1 MTGLDQGVPSQ
12 PGTGKIGFPVAGAA
26 AGLTTAEEWRST
38 LAAFSHIVLVANSDA
53 VDIASLQTQF
63 PSTALFVFFNK
74 VYKVLDR
81 PFHRHSLLISRGQ
94 PRGANIVYRG
104 EVGDVVKFFPKD
116 HFLGIMNIRLA
127 LEEKLNPAADF
138 QGAPTGHL
146 DLVGFCSDFYTEGK
160 TPTSGFAMALWLSD
174 LKLPGAIVLAGF
186 SAKRSEK
193 WRVVSV
199 HDWTFEQ
206 TFLRLFARLGKITIH
221 GGVSLNPYIRLA
233 EQFCE
238 VPPAEIAL
246 AAAEVLS
253 ERLSNADVEVDK
265 LISLT
270 NVIRS
275 TDNFLRRLKP
285 KFLKQRPN
293 GTAGGQKE
301 G

>member
-1 MTGLDQGVPSQ
+1 MSALDQEETDPS
-12 PGTGKIGFPVAGAA
+12 GTGFPAAGSA
-26 AGLTTAEEWRST
+26 AGLSNAGEWREV

-53 VDIASLQTQF
+53 VDIAGLQAQF
-63 PSTALFVFFNK
+63 PPTALFVFFNK

-81 PFHRHSLLISRGQ
+81 PFHGHSLLISRGQ

-104 EVGDVVKFFPKD
+104 EVGEVVKFFPKE
-116 HFLGIMNIRLA
+116 HFLGILNIRLGA
-127 LEEKLNPAADF
+127 EEKLNPAADF
-138 QGAPTGHL
+138 RGAPTGHL

-160 TPTSGFAMALWLSD
+160 TPTSGFALALWLSD

-186 SAKRSEK
+186 SARRSQK
-193 WRVVSV
+193 WRVVSA
-199 HDWTFEQ
+199 HDWNFEQ

-233 EQFCE
+233 ERFTE
-238 VPPAEIAL
+238 IPTAEISL

-253 ERLSNADVEVDK
+253 ERLGNTDAEVDR

-275 TDNFLRRLKP
+275 ADSFLRHLRP
-285 KFLKQRPN
+285 KFLKRKPKGSSGEQ
-293 GTAGGQKE
+293 
-301 G
+301 

>member
-1 MTGLDQGVPSQ
+1 MDQQATGNAGV
-12 PGTGKIGFPVAGAA
+12 GFPAAGSA
-26 AGLTTAEEWRST
+26 AGLDSADQWRAI
-38 LAAFSHIVLVANSDA
+38 LAGFSHIVLVANSDV
-53 VDIASLQTQF
+53 VDIASLQAQF
-63 PSTALFVFFNK
+63 PTTALFVFFNK

-81 PFHRHSLLISRGQ
+81 PFHGHSLLISRGQ

-104 EVGDVVKFFPKD
+104 EVGEVVKFFPKE
-116 HFLGIMNIRLA
+116 HFLGIMNIRLGP
-127 LEEKLNPAADF
+127 EEKLNPAADF

-160 TPTSGFAMALWLSD
+160 TPTSGFALALWLSD

-186 SAKRSEK
+186 SARRSQK
-193 WRVVSV
+193 WRVVAV
-199 HDWTFEQ
+199 HDWSFEQ

-233 EQFCE
+233 ERFSE

-246 AAAEVLS
+246 AAAEVMS
-253 ERLSNADVEVDK
+253 ERLGNTDAEVDK

-275 TDNFLRRLKP
+275 TDNFLRHLRP
-285 KFLKQRPN
+285 KFLKRKPK
-293 GTAGGQKE
+293 GSSGE
-301 G
+301 

>member
-1 MTGLDQGVPSQ
+1 MKELDQRASGAVD
-12 PGTGKIGFPVAGAA
+12 AGLPAAGSA
-26 AGLTTAEEWRST
+26 AGLNGTDEWRRV
-38 LAAFSHIVLVANSDA
+38 LAGFSHIVLVANSDT
-53 VDIASLQTQF
+53 VDIGSLQTQF
-63 PSTALFVFFNK
+63 PETALFVFFNK

-81 PFHRHSLLISRGQ
+81 PFHGHSLLISRGQ

-104 EVGDVVKFFPKD
+104 EVGEVVKFFPKEY
-116 HFLGIMNIRLA
+116 FLGIMNIRLG
-127 LEEKLNPAADF
+127 LEEKLNPAVDF

-186 SAKRSEK
+186 SARRSQK
-193 WRVVSV
+193 WRVVSA
-199 HDWTFEQ
+199 HDWSFEQ

-221 GGVSLNPYIRLA
+221 GGVALNPYIRLA
-233 EQFCE
+233 QRFTE

-253 ERLSNADVEVDK
+253 ERLGNADAEIDK

-275 TDNFLRRLKP
+275 ADNFMRRLRP
-285 KFLKQRPN
+285 KFLKRKPK
-293 GTAGGQKE
+293 GSPGE
-301 G
+301 

>member
-1 MTGLDQGVPSQ
+1 MSALDQEETDPS
-12 PGTGKIGFPVAGAA
+12 GTGFPAAGSA
-26 AGLTTAEEWRST
+26 AGLSNAGEWREV

-53 VDIASLQTQF
+53 VDIAGLQAQF
-63 PSTALFVFFNK
+63 PPTALFVFFNK

-81 PFHRHSLLISRGQ
+81 PFHGHSLLISRGQ

-104 EVGDVVKFFPKD
+104 EVGEVVKFFPKE
-116 HFLGIMNIRLA
+116 HFLGILNIRLGA
-127 LEEKLNPAADF
+127 EEKLNPAADF

-160 TPTSGFAMALWLSD
+160 TPTSGFALALWLSD

-186 SAKRSEK
+186 SARRSQK
-193 WRVVSV
+193 WRVVSA
-199 HDWTFEQ
+199 HDWNFEQ

-233 EQFCE
+233 ERFTE
-238 VPPAEIAL
+238 IPTAEISL

-253 ERLSNADVEVDK
+253 ERLGNTDAEVDR

-275 TDNFLRRLKP
+275 ADSFLRHLRP
-285 KFLKQRPN
+285 KFLKRKPKGSSGEQ
-293 GTAGGQKE
+293 
-301 G
+301 

>member
-1 MTGLDQGVPSQ
+1 M
-12 PGTGKIGFPVAGAA
+12 
-26 AGLTTAEEWRST
+26 
-38 LAAFSHIVLVANSDA
+38 ANSDA
-53 VDIASLQTQF
+53 VNIASLQAQF
-63 PSTALFVFFNK
+63 PETALFVFFNK

-81 PFHRHSLLISRGQ
+81 PFHGRSLLISRGQ

-104 EVGDVVKFFPKD
+104 EVGEVVKFFPKED
-116 HFLGIMNIRLA
+116 FLGIMNIRLG

-186 SAKRSEK
+186 SARRSQK
-193 WRVVSV
+193 WRVVSA
-199 HDWTFEQ
+199 HDWSFEQ

-221 GGVSLNPYIRLA
+221 GGVALNPYISLA
-233 EQFCE
+233 QRFTE

-253 ERLSNADVEVDK
+253 ERLGNTDAEIDK

-275 TDNFLRRLKP
+275 ADNFMRRLRP
-285 KFLKQRPN
+285 KFLKRKPK
-293 GTAGGQKE
+293 GSPGE
-301 G
+301 

>member
-1 MTGLDQGVPSQ
+1 MDHNKTTGNIDVGIPAAGSATGLNSAD
-12 PGTGKIGFPVAGAA
+12 
-26 AGLTTAEEWRST
+26 EWRT
-38 LAAFSHIVLVANSDA
+38 ILTGFSHIVLVANSDA
-53 VDIASLQTQF
+53 VDIASLQAQF
-63 PSTALFVFFNK
+63 PETALFVFFNK

-81 PFHRHSLLISRGQ
+81 PFHGHSLLISRGQ

-104 EVGDVVKFFPKD
+104 EVGEVVKFFPKEY
-116 HFLGIMNIRLA
+116 FLGVMNIRLG

-174 LKLPGAIVLAGF
+174 LKLPGKIVLAGF
-186 SAKRSEK
+186 SARRSQK
-193 WRVVSV
+193 WRVVSA
-199 HDWTFEQ
+199 HDWSFEQ

-221 GGVSLNPYIRLA
+221 GGVALNPYISLA
-233 EQFCE
+233 QRFTE

-253 ERLSNADVEVDK
+253 ERLGNTDAEIDK

-275 TDNFLRRLKP
+275 ADNFMRRLRP
-285 KFLKQRPN
+285 KFLKRRPK
-293 GTAGGQKE
+293 GSPGEQ
-301 G
+301 

>member
-1 MTGLDQGVPSQ
+1 MASET
-12 PGTGKIGFPVAGAA
+12 GTGKIDFPAAGAA
-26 AGLTTAEEWRST
+26 AGLTTVDDWRSI

-53 VDIASLQTQF
+53 VDIGSLQAQF
-63 PSTALFVFFNK
+63 PSSALFVFFNK

-81 PFHRHSLLISRGQ
+81 PFHGHSLLISRGQ

-104 EVGDVVKFFPKD
+104 EVGDVVKFFPKEY
-116 HFLGIMNIRLA
+116 FLGIMNIRLE

-146 DLVGFCSDFYTEGK
+146 DLVGFCNDFYTEGK

-206 TFLRLFARLGKITIH
+206 TFLRLFARLGKITIN
-221 GGVSLNPYIRLA
+221 GGVSANPYAKLA
-233 EQFCE
+233 ERFSE
-238 VPPAEIAL
+238 IPPAEISL
-246 AAAEVLS
+246 AVAEVLS
-253 ERLSNADVEVDK
+253 ERLSNTDAEVDK

-275 TDNFLRRLKP
+275 TDNFLRRLRP
-285 KFLKQRPN
+285 KFLKRKPK
-293 GTAGGQKE
+293 GTPGEQKE

>member
-1 MTGLDQGVPSQ
+1 MTSETEKPDA
-12 PGTGKIGFPVAGAA
+12 GFPPAGAA
-26 AGLTTAEEWRST
+26 AGLKSAEEWRSV
-38 LAAFSHIVLVANSDA
+38 LAAFSHIVLVANSDV
-53 VDIASLQTQF
+53 VDIASLQAQF
-63 PSTALFVFFNK
+63 PPTTLFIFFNK

-81 PFHRHSLLISRGQ
+81 PFHGHSLLISRGQ

-104 EVGDVVKFFPKD
+104 EVGEVVKFFPKT
-116 HFLGIMNIRLA
+116 HFLGIMNIRLG
-127 LEEKLNPAADF
+127 LEEKLNAAADF

-186 SAKRSEK
+186 SARRSEK
-193 WRVVSV
+193 WKVVSV

-206 TFLRLFARLGKITIH
+206 TFLRLFARLGKIAIY
-221 GGVSLNPYIRLA
+221 GGVSTNAYAKLA
-233 EQFCE
+233 ERFPE
-238 VPPAEIAL
+238 IPPAEISL
-246 AAAEVLS
+246 AVAEVLS
-253 ERLSNADVEVDK
+253 ERLGNTDAEVDK

-285 KFLKQRPN
+285 KFLKKKKPEASGEQ
-293 GTAGGQKE
+293 GG

>member
-1 MTGLDQGVPSQ
+1 MDQEETDPI
-12 PGTGKIGFPVAGAA
+12 GKGIPAAGSA
-26 AGLTTAEEWRST
+26 AGLGSAAEWREV

-53 VDIASLQTQF
+53 VDIASLQAQF
-63 PSTALFVFFNK
+63 PPTALFVFFNK

-81 PFHRHSLLISRGQ
+81 PFHGHSLLISRGQ

-104 EVGDVVKFFPKD
+104 EVGEVVKFFPKEY
-116 HFLGIMNIRLA
+116 FLGILNIRLGA
-127 LEEKLNPAADF
+127 EEKLNPAADF

-146 DLVGFCSDFYTEGK
+146 DLVGLCSDFYTEGK
-160 TPTSGFAMALWLSD
+160 TPTSGFALALWLSD

-186 SAKRSEK
+186 SARRSQK

-199 HDWTFEQ
+199 HDWSFEQ

-233 EQFCE
+233 ERFTDI
-238 VPPAEIAL
+238 PPAEISL
-246 AAAEVLS
+246 AAAEVFS
-253 ERLSNADVEVDK
+253 ERLGNTDAEVDR

-275 TDNFLRRLKP
+275 TDNFLRQLRP
-285 KFLKQRPN
+285 KFLKRKPKAPSGEQ
-293 GTAGGQKE
+293 
-301 G
+301 

>member
-1 MTGLDQGVPSQ
+1 MKELDQRASGAVDVGLPA
-12 PGTGKIGFPVAGAA
+12 AGSA
-26 AGLTTAEEWRST
+26 AGLNGTDEWHRV
-38 LAAFSHIVLVANSDA
+38 LAGFSHIVLVANSDA

-63 PSTALFVFFNK
+63 PETALFVFFNK

-81 PFHRHSLLISRGQ
+81 PFHGHSLLVSRGQ

-104 EVGDVVKFFPKD
+104 EVGEVVKFFPKEY
-116 HFLGIMNIRLA
+116 FLGIMNMRLGP
-127 LEEKLNPAADF
+127 EEKLNPAADF

-186 SAKRSEK
+186 SARRSQK
-193 WRVVSV
+193 WRVVSA
-199 HDWTFEQ
+199 HDWSFEQ

-221 GGVSLNPYIRLA
+221 GGVALNPYISLA
-233 EQFCE
+233 QRFTE

-253 ERLSNADVEVDK
+253 ERLGNTDAEIDK

-275 TDNFLRRLKP
+275 ADNFMRRLRP
-285 KFLKQRPN
+285 KFLKRKPK
-293 GTAGGQKE
+293 GSPGE
-301 G
+301 

>member
-1 MTGLDQGVPSQ
+1 MNEVDHRTSDAIDVGLPA
-12 PGTGKIGFPVAGAA
+12 AGAA
-26 AGLTTAEEWRST
+26 AGLNGADEWRDV
-38 LAAFSHIVLVANSDA
+38 LAGFSHIVLVANSDA

-63 PSTALFVFFNK
+63 PETALFVFFNK

-81 PFHRHSLLISRGQ
+81 PFHGHSLLISRGQ

-104 EVGDVVKFFPKD
+104 EVGEVVKFFPAEY
-116 HFLGIMNIRLA
+116 FLGVMNIRLGS
-127 LEEKLNPAADF
+127 EEKLNPAADF

-186 SAKRSEK
+186 SARRSQK

-199 HDWTFEQ
+199 HDWSFEQ

-221 GGVSLNPYIRLA
+221 GGVALNPYLRLA
-233 EQFCE
+233 ERFTE

-253 ERLSNADVEVDK
+253 ERLGNSDAEIDK

-275 TDNFLRRLKP
+275 ADSFMRRLRP
-285 KFLKQRPN
+285 KFLKRKPK
-293 GTAGGQKE
+293 GSPGE
-301 G
+301 

>member
-1 MTGLDQGVPSQ
+1 MSDLDHNKTTGNIDVGIPAAGSATGLNSAD
-12 PGTGKIGFPVAGAA
+12 
-26 AGLTTAEEWRST
+26 EWRT
-38 LAAFSHIVLVANSDA
+38 ILTGFSHIVLVANSDA
-53 VDIASLQTQF
+53 VDIASLQAQF
-63 PSTALFVFFNK
+63 PETALFVFFNK

-81 PFHRHSLLISRGQ
+81 PFHGHSLLISRGQ

-104 EVGDVVKFFPKD
+104 EVGEVVKFFPKEY
-116 HFLGIMNIRLA
+116 FLGVMNIRLG

-174 LKLPGAIVLAGF
+174 LKLPGKIVLAGF
-186 SAKRSEK
+186 SARRSQK
-193 WRVVSV
+193 WRVVSA
-199 HDWTFEQ
+199 HDWSFEQ

-221 GGVSLNPYIRLA
+221 GGVALNPYISLA
-233 EQFCE
+233 QRFTE

-253 ERLSNADVEVDK
+253 ERLGNTDAEIDK

-275 TDNFLRRLKP
+275 ADNFMRRLRP
-285 KFLKQRPN
+285 KFLKRRPK
-293 GTAGGQKE
+293 GSPGEQ
-301 G
+301 

>member
-1 MTGLDQGVPSQ
+1 MSPLDQGN
-12 PGTGKIGFPVAGAA
+12 TGQADIGFPAAGSA
-26 AGLTTAEEWRST
+26 AGLTDAGEWREV

-53 VDIASLQTQF
+53 VDIASLQAQF
-63 PSTALFVFFNK
+63 PQTALFVFFNK

-81 PFHRHSLLISRGQ
+81 PFHGHSLLISRGQ

-104 EVGDVVKFFPKD
+104 EVGEVVKFFPKE
-116 HFLGIMNIRLA
+116 HFLGIMNIRLGP
-127 LEEKLNPAADF
+127 EEKLNPAADF

-186 SAKRSEK
+186 SARRSQK
-193 WRVVSV
+193 WRVVSA
-199 HDWTFEQ
+199 HDWSFEQ
-206 TFLRLFARLGKITIH
+206 TFLRLFARLGKIVIH

-233 EQFCE
+233 ERFSE
-238 VPPAEIAL
+238 VPPAEISL
-246 AAAEVLS
+246 AAAEVLT
-253 ERLSNADVEVDK
+253 ERLGNTDAEVDK

-275 TDNFLRRLKP
+275 TDNFLRRLRP
-285 KFLKQRPN
+285 KFLKRKPK
-293 GTAGGQKE
+293 GSPGE
-301 G
+301 

>member
-1 MTGLDQGVPSQ
+1 MSDLDRK
-12 PGTGKIGFPVAGAA
+12 TAGNIDGGMPAAGSA
-26 AGLTTAEEWRST
+26 AGLNGADEWRT
-38 LAAFSHIVLVANSDA
+38 VLMGFSHIVLVANSDA
-53 VDIASLQTQF
+53 VDIASLQAQF
-63 PSTALFVFFNK
+63 PQTALFVFFNK

-81 PFHRHSLLISRGQ
+81 PFHGHSLLISRGQ

-104 EVGDVVKFFPKD
+104 EVGEVVKFFPKEY
-116 HFLGIMNIRLA
+116 FLGIMNIRLG

-186 SAKRSEK
+186 SARRSQK
-193 WRVVSV
+193 WRVVSA
-199 HDWTFEQ
+199 HDWSFEQ

-221 GGVSLNPYIRLA
+221 GGVALNPYISLA
-233 EQFCE
+233 QRFTE

-246 AAAEVLS
+246 AATEVLS
-253 ERLSNADVEVDK
+253 ERLGNTDAEIDK

-275 TDNFLRRLKP
+275 ADNFMRRLRP
-285 KFLKQRPN
+285 KFLKRKPK
-293 GTAGGQKE
+293 GSPGE
-301 G
+301 

>member
-1 MTGLDQGVPSQ
+1 MSDLDHKTTGNIDV
-12 PGTGKIGFPVAGAA
+12 GFPAAGSA
-26 AGLTTAEEWRST
+26 AGLNGVDEWRT
-38 LAAFSHIVLVANSDA
+38 VLMGFSHIVLVANSDA
-53 VDIASLQTQF
+53 VDIASLQAQF
-63 PSTALFVFFNK
+63 PETALFVFFNK

-81 PFHRHSLLISRGQ
+81 PFHGHSLLISRGQ

-104 EVGDVVKFFPKD
+104 EVGEVVKFFPKEY
-116 HFLGIMNIRLA
+116 FLGIMNMRLGS
-127 LEEKLNPAADF
+127 EEKLNPAADF

-160 TPTSGFAMALWLSD
+160 TPTSGFAMALWFSD

-186 SAKRSEK
+186 SARRSQR
-193 WRVVSV
+193 WRVVSA
-199 HDWTFEQ
+199 HDWSFEQ

-221 GGVSLNPYIRLA
+221 GGVALNPYISLA
-233 EQFCE
+233 QRFTE

-253 ERLSNADVEVDK
+253 ERLGNTDAEIDK

-275 TDNFLRRLKP
+275 ADNFMRRLRP
-285 KFLKQRPN
+285 KFLKRKPKGSPGEQ
-293 GTAGGQKE
+293 
-301 G
+301 

>member
-1 MTGLDQGVPSQ
+1 MKELDQRASGAVDVGLPA
-12 PGTGKIGFPVAGAA
+12 AGSA
-26 AGLTTAEEWRST
+26 AGLTGTDEWHRV
-38 LAAFSHIVLVANSDA
+38 LAGFSHIVLVANSDA

-63 PSTALFVFFNK
+63 PETALFVFFNK

-81 PFHRHSLLISRGQ
+81 PFHGHSLLVSRGQ

-104 EVGDVVKFFPKD
+104 EVGEVVKFFPKEY
-116 HFLGIMNIRLA
+116 FLGIMNIRLG

-186 SAKRSEK
+186 SARRSQK
-193 WRVVSV
+193 WRVVSA
-199 HDWTFEQ
+199 HDWSFEQ
-206 TFLRLFARLGKITIH
+206 TFLRLFARLGKITIN
-221 GGVSLNPYIRLA
+221 GGVALNPYISLA
-233 EQFCE
+233 QRFTE

-253 ERLSNADVEVDK
+253 ERLGNTDAEIDK

-275 TDNFLRRLKP
+275 ADNFMRRLRP
-285 KFLKQRPN
+285 KFLKRKPK
-293 GTAGGQKE
+293 GSPGE
-301 G
+301 

>member
-1 MTGLDQGVPSQ
+1 MTSETATDKPA
-12 PGTGKIGFPVAGAA
+12 FPAAGAA
-26 AGLTTAEEWRST
+26 AGLTTGEEWRSILT
-38 LAAFSHIVLVANSDA
+38 AFSHIVLVANSDT
-53 VDIASLQTQF
+53 VDIGSLQAQY
-63 PSTALFVFFNK
+63 PPTALFVFFNK

-81 PFHRHSLLISRGQ
+81 PFLGHSLLISRGQ

-104 EVGDVVKFFPKD
+104 EVGEVVKFFPREY
-116 HFLGIMNIRLA
+116 FLGIMNIRLG

-146 DLVGFCSDFYTEGK
+146 DLVGFCGDLYTEAK
-160 TPTSGFAMALWLSD
+160 TPTSGFALALWLSD

-199 HDWTFEQ
+199 HDWSFEQ

-221 GGVSLNPYIRLA
+221 GGVSANAYTRLA
-233 EQFCE
+233 ERFSE
-238 VPPAEIAL
+238 VPSAEISL
-246 AAAEVLS
+246 AVAEVLS
-253 ERLSNADVEVDK
+253 ERLGNTDAQVDK

-275 TDNFLRRLKP
+275 TDNFLRRLRP
-285 KFLKQRPN
+285 KFLKGKPK
-293 GTAGGQKE
+293 GTPGEQKE